1 VRNVGRAGRRRGGF
15 VGAVAAVV
23 FLAATGDGL
32 AEERL
37 RAGMW
42 DVTLAGGY
50 AVSHQVGPAKGLE
63 SVETLQFLPH
73 LGYVVTDEHGSGR
86 LRGNFELLAEPA
98 VLRLDASHATT
109 VAGLSALGR
118 WIFAT
123 GPLVR
128 PYLEAGLGVLG
139 GEIDLRHSNCDV
151 NFLVQAGVGAMLF
164 LSDRA
169 ALTAAYRY
177 QHISNGDQCS
187 KNIGINSSAIVVGIS
202 YFFP

>member
-1 VRNVGRAGRRRGGF
+1 
-15 VGAVAAVV
+15 VGAVTAVV
-23 FLAATGDGL
+23 FLAVAGEGL
-32 AEERL
+32 AQERL
-37 RAGMW
+37 RAGIW
-42 DVTLAGGY
+42 DVTVAGGY

-73 LGYVVTDEHGSGR
+73 LGYMVTDEHGPR
-86 LRGNFELLAEPA
+86 WLRGNLELLAEPA
-98 VLRLDASHATT
+98 VLRLDASNSAT
-109 VAGLSALGR
+109 VAGLSTLVR

-123 GPLVR
+123 GPVVR
-128 PYLEAGLGVLG
+128 PYVEAGLGVLG
-139 GEIDLRHSNCDV
+139 GEIDLRQSNCDV

-164 LSDRA
+164 VADRA

-187 KNIGINSSAIVVGIS
+187 KNIGINSSAIVVGVS